1 MTKQKLVKEFK
12 MLESIVEIL
21 SKVLNIL
28 FLYNVTGTSFGV
40 LLGLLLL
47 SIQDV
52 VSIYCPIFGLIRW
65 YGFIVFGVIIFNL
78 KIIFI
83 KKYEDP
89 VIEKKLKYIR
99 EVLKESNL
107 TKTEERMLWRKAV
120 EFILE
125 ETNNNVETNNI
136 DNVDNSVTS

>member
-1 MTKQKLVKEFK
+1 

-89 VIEKKLKYIR
+89 AIEKKLKYIR